1 MAISQLENYLKNQN
15 NKQFSS
21 QTFSDFRQELLQHAN
36 LYYKDNIVDFSEVS
50 LGGMLLDFAA
60 IVGESMA
67 FYLDQQFDELNYETS
82 NNPNNIQR
90 HLRQAGITTNSP
102 TPSIVDLDIFIEVQS
117 LNGEMEPDPT
127 NIPILRKFSE

>member
-60 IVGESMA
+60 IVGDSKVNYAQQQINE
-67 FYLDQQFDELNYETS
+67 LDYTTATDV
-82 NNPNNIQR
+82 NNI
-90 HLRQAGITTNSP
+90 
-102 TPSIVDLDIFIEVQS
+102 VKEKV
-117 LNGEMEPDPT
+117 
-127 NIPILRKFSE
+127 